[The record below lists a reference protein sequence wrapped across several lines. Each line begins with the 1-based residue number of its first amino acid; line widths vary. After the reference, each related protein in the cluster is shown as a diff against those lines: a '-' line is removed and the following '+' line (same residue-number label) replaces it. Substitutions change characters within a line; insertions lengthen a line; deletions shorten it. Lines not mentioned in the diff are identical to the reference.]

1 MATDARAASYLN
13 HLSYI
18 DEKPPPKSVQYMNYT
33 HTVAWT
39 FSKGEKRTYIN
50 NNLLFNFSQI

>member
-18 DEKPPPKSVQYMNYT
+18 DEKPPPKNVQYMNYT
-33 HTVAWT
+33 HSIAWT
-39 FSKGEKRTYIN
+39 FSKGQKS
-50 NNLLFNFSQI
+50 NLY